1 MRERKTMDGNTAA
14 AHVAY
19 AFSEVSAI
27 YPITPSSP
35 MAESMD
41 EWAAAGRKNL
51 FGEKVNIIEMESEG
65 GAAGAVHGSIT
76 AGAYTTTFT
85 ASQGLLLMIPNMY
98 KLAGEQTPTVFH
110 VAARALA
117 THALS
122 IFGDHSDVMGCRQTG
137 FAMLCSNSVQQ
148 VMDLAAVAHLSTIAG
163 KLPMMHFFDGFRTSH
178 EYQKIEVWDYEDLRE
193 MVDWDAVRRFR
204 EHALNPEHPHLLG
217 SAEQPETFFQHR
229 EACNPAYIST
239 VDTVVKYMDL
249 VNAKIGTDYKPFNY
263 YGAPDATEILIAMGS
278 VCEAAEEVVD
288 YLNAAGHKTG
298 IVEVHLY
305 RPFSVEYLTKVLPET
320 VQKIAVLDRT
330 KEPGGIG
337 EPLFLDVCSA
347 LRDTKWK
354 DCLIVGGRYGLGS
367 KDVQPGDIQ
376 AAFEN
381 LWSDAPKKEFTLS
394 INDDVTHLSLP
405 VTSNP
410 DVAPKDTKACKFW
423 GLGADGTVGANKNS
437 VKIIGDHTD
446 KYVQAYFQY
455 DSKKSGGVTIS
466 HLRFGDSPIKST
478 YYVKQADFV
487 ACHNSAYLTK
497 YDMVQDVKPGGS
509 FLLNCTWNDEE
520 LEEHL
525 PAAVKRYIAE
535 NGIRFYTCNAVDI
548 AKKVGLGARRT
559 NSVLQAAYFQIAQII
574 DIDKAIGYMK
584 DAIVKTYSKKG
595 QNIVD
600 MNCAA
605 VDGGVESVHEVTV
618 PESWK
623 GVPADPAPTPLVG
636 RDKLHTDYLNN
647 ILVPTNTLA
656 GDNCP
661 VSAFLDTADGL
672 LPSGTAM
679 YEKRGI
685 AADLPHWCSGNCMQ
699 CNMCAYVCPH
709 GVIRPFVLTAEEAKD
724 YPDAQPMKGTKDLY
738 FVLGFSAKD
747 CTGCGS
753 CADVCPARKKAL
765 EMQAMDTKFM
775 EAAQARYDK
784 LFATVHN
791 EDRKIPFDA
800 STVKGSQFVQPLMEF
815 SGACPGCGESPYA
828 KLVTQLFG
836 DRMLVANATGCS
848 MIWGC
853 SAPST
858 PYTVNKDGRGPAWAN
873 SLFEDNAEFG
883 YGMATAVNA
892 RRKELGTAVEALRD
906 AFADSKNAASGAA
919 AGIGTAASNWLM
931 FKDDG
936 KASRIV
942 GEELLKK
949 CEALLGGADDAAG
962 DAGTGAS
969 DAGAS
974 VDAGV
979 SAEVRKHAQ
988 YIVANADL
996 LTKPSVW
1003 IFGGDGWA
1011 YDIGYGGL
1019 DHVLASGENV
1029 NVLVFDTEVYSN
1041 TGGQSSKATPVGAVA
1056 KFAAAGKKVKK
1067 KDLAQIAM
1075 AYGYIYVAQIAMGA
1089 NPAQTLKA
1097 LREAEAYDGPSLIIA
1112 YAPCINHGVKAGMNR
1127 SMREMRSAVRAGY
1140 WNLLRYDPRL
1150 AEKGENPLL
1159 LDSSQPT
1166 DSYRDFL
1173 MGEVRYNSLKLRFP
1187 EVAEELFTKGEK
1199 SAMERYESLHMRAL
1213 DGNAGQ
1219 TAEVGGAVKGGDAK

>member
-1 MRERKTMDGNTAA
+1 MRKLKTMDGNTAA

-41 EWAAAGRKNL
+41 EWESQGRKNI
-51 FGEKVNIIEMESEG
+51 FGEQVKIIEMESEG
-65 GAAGAVHGSIT
+65 GAAGAVHGAIT

-117 THALS
+117 SHALS
-122 IFGDHSDVMGCRQTG
+122 IFGDHSDVMSCRQTG
-137 FAMLCSNSVQQ
+137 FVMLCSNNVQQ
-148 VMDLAAVAHLSTIAG
+148 VMDLAAVAHLSTIDG
-163 KLPMMHFFDGFRTSH
+163 RLPMMHFFDGFRTSH
-178 EYQKIEVWDYEDLRE
+178 EYQKIEVWDYDELKD
-193 MVDWDAVRRFR
+193 MVNWDAVKAFR
-204 EHALNPEHPHLLG
+204 KNALNPNHPHLLG

-229 EACNPAYIST
+229 EASNPAYNETPDIIA
-239 VDTVVKYMDL
+239 KYM
-249 VNAKIGTDYKPFNY
+249 NMINEKIGTDYKPFNY
-263 YGAPDATEILIAMGS
+263 YGAPDATEVLVAMGS
-278 VCEAAEEVVD
+278 VCDAAEEVID
-288 YLNAAGHKTG
+288 YLNARGRKVG
-298 IVEVHLY
+298 IIEVHLY
-305 RPFSVEYLTKVLPET
+305 RPFSVKYLTEVIPDT

-330 KEPGGIG
+330 KEPGSIG
-337 EPLFLDVCSA
+337 EPLYLDICSA
-347 LRDTKWK
+347 LRGTRWEN
-354 DCLIVGGRYGLGS
+354 CVIVGGRYGLGS

-376 AAFEN
+376 AAYEN
-381 LWSDAPKKEFTLS
+381 LWSDAPKREFTLS

-410 DVAPKDTKACKFW
+410 DVAPAGTSACKFW

-466 HLRFGDSPIKST
+466 HLRFGDNPIKSS

-497 YDMVQDVKPGGS
+497 YDMVEDVKPGGY
-509 FLLNCTWNDEE
+509 FLLNCVWTDEE

-525 PAAVKRYIAE
+525 PAKVKRYIA
-535 NGIRFYTCNAVDI
+535 NNNVKFYTCDAVDL

-559 NSVLQAAYFQIAQII
+559 NSVLQAAFFKLADII
-574 DIDKAIGYMK
+574 PIDDAVGYMK
-584 DAIVKTYSKKG
+584 DAIIHTYSKKG

-605 VDGGVESVHEVTV
+605 VDAGVQSVHKVEV

-623 GVPADPAPTPLVG
+623 SVPDDPEPEKLVG
-636 RDKLHTDYLNN
+636 RDKFHTDYLNN
-647 ILVPTNTLA
+647 ILVPTNSLA

-661 VSAFLDTADGL
+661 VSVFVETANGM
-672 LPSGTAM
+672 LPSGTAA

-685 AADLPHWCSGNCMQ
+685 AADLPKWCSGNCMQ
-699 CNMCAYVCPH
+699 CNMCALVCPH
-709 GVIRPFVLTAEEAKD
+709 GVIRPFVLTEEEAKE
-724 YPDAQPMKGTKDLY
+724 YPDAKPMKGTKDKY

-753 CADVCPARKKAL
+753 CAHVCPARKKAI
-765 EMQAMDTKFM
+765 EMAATDTDYMEKTQAT
-775 EAAQARYDK
+775 YDK

-791 EDRKIPFDA
+791 EDREIPFDI
-800 STVKGSQFVQPLMEF
+800 STVKGTQFKQPLMEF

-836 DRMLVANATGCS
+836 DRMFVANATGCS

-858 PYTVNKDGRGPAWAN
+858 PYTVNKEGKGPAWAN

-883 YGMATAVNA
+883 FGMAVSVMA
-892 RRKELGTAVEALRD
+892 RRKELKTAVEAIKDQVGAAADNWLRFMD
-906 AFADSKNAASGAA
+906 DGNASKVTGEMLLAKCKEISDVDKNAAYVVENS
-919 AGIGTAASNWLM
+919 
-931 FKDDG
+931 
-936 KASRIV
+936 
-942 GEELLKK
+942 
-949 CEALLGGADDAAG
+949 
-962 DAGTGAS
+962 
-969 DAGAS
+969 
-974 VDAGV
+974 
-979 SAEVRKHAQ
+979 
-988 YIVANADL
+988 DL
-996 LTKPSVW
+996 LTKPSMW

-1041 TGGQSSKATPVGAVA
+1041 TGGQSSKATPIGAVA
-1056 KFAAAGKKVKK
+1056 KFAASGKRVKK

-1089 NPAQTLKA
+1089 NPAQTLQA
-1097 LREAEAYDGPSLIIA
+1097 LKEAEAYDGPSLIIA
-1112 YAPCINHGVKAGMNR
+1112 YAPCINHGVKAGMNK
-1127 SMREMRSAVRAGY
+1127 SMLEMRNAVRAGY
-1140 WNLLRYDPRL
+1140 WNLLRYNPDV
-1150 AEKGENPLL
+1150 AKYGINPLTI
-1159 LDSSQPT
+1159 DSGKPT
-1166 DSYRDFL
+1166 ENFRDFL
-1173 MGEVRYNSLKLRFP
+1173 MGEVRYNSLKLKFP
-1187 EVAEELFTKGEK
+1187 DEAEKLFERAEET
-1199 SAMERYESLHMRAL
+1199 AL
-1213 DGNAGQ
+1213 DRYDTLVERAK
-1219 TAEVGGAVKGGDAK
+1219 TANKEVTAL

>member
-1 MRERKTMDGNTAA
+1 MRKLKTMDGNTAA

-35 MAESMD
+35 MAENMD
-41 EWAAAGRKNL
+41 EWGASDRRNI
-51 FGEKVNIIEMESEG
+51 FGEQVKIIEMESEG
-65 GAAGAVHGSIT
+65 GAAGAVHGSIA

-122 IFGDHSDVMGCRQTG
+122 IFGDHSDVMSCRQTG
-137 FAMLCSNSVQQ
+137 FVMLCSNNVQQ

-178 EYQKIEVWDYEDLRE
+178 EYQKIGVWDYEELKE
-193 MVDWDAVRRFR
+193 MVDWNAVKAFR
-204 EHALNPEHPHLLG
+204 AGALNPNHPHLAG

-229 EACNPAYIST
+229 EACNVAYLETTDII
-239 VDTVVKYMDL
+239 VRYMDM
-249 VNAKIGTDYKPFNY
+249 VNERIGTSYKPFNY

-278 VCEAAEEVVD
+278 VCDAVEEVVD
-288 YLNAAGHKTG
+288 YLNARGKKTG

-305 RPFSVEYLTKVLPET
+305 RPFSAKHLTAVLPESIE
-320 VQKIAVLDRT
+320 KIAVLDRT
-330 KEPGGIG
+330 KEPGGVG
-337 EPLFLDVCSA
+337 EPLYLDVCSA
-347 LRDTKWK
+347 LRGTKWEH
-354 DCLIVGGRYGLGS
+354 CFIAGGRYGLGS

-381 LWSDAPKKEFTLS
+381 LWSDDPKREFTLS

-410 DVAPKDTKACKFW
+410 DVAPVGTKACKFW

-466 HLRFGDSPIKST
+466 HLRFGDKPIKSS

-487 ACHNSAYLTK
+487 ACHNSSYLTK
-497 YDMVQDVKPGGS
+497 YEMVQDVKPGGS
-509 FLLNCTWNDEE
+509 FLLNCTWNDDE

-525 PAAVKRYIAE
+525 PASVKRYIAD
-535 NGIRFYTCNAVDI
+535 NNISFYTCDAVDI

-559 NSVLQAAYFQIAQII
+559 NSVLQAAYFRIAGII
-574 DIDKAIGYMK
+574 DIDDAVSYMK
-584 DAIVKTYSKKG
+584 DAVVKTYSKKG

-605 VDGGVESVHEVTV
+605 IDSGVASVHKVNV
-618 PESWK
+618 PEKWK
-623 GVPADPAPTPLVG
+623 NAPEDPAPEKLIG
-636 RDKLHTDYLNN
+636 RDEFHTNYLNN
-647 ILVPTNTLA
+647 ILVPTNRLA

-661 VSAFLDTADGL
+661 VSVFLETANGS
-672 LPSGTAM
+672 LPSGTAA

-685 AADLPHWCSGNCMQ
+685 AADLPHWCPGNCMQ
-699 CNMCAYVCPH
+699 CNMCSLVCPH
-709 GVIRPFVLTAEEAKD
+709 AAIRPFVLTAQEAKD
-724 YPDAQPMKGTKDLY
+724 YPEAQPMKGMKDMY
-738 FVLGFSAKD
+738 FVMGFSAKD

-753 CADVCPARKKAL
+753 CASVCPARKKAL
-765 EMQAMDTKFM
+765 DMAAADTGFM
-775 EAAQARYDK
+775 EEQQAKYDR
-784 LFATVHN
+784 LFATVCN
-791 EDRKIPFDA
+791 EDRRIPFSSD
-800 STVKGSQFVQPLMEF
+800 SVKGSQFRQPLLEF

-836 DRMLVANATGCS
+836 ERMFVANATGCS

-858 PYTVNKDGRGPAWAN
+858 PYTVNKEGKGPAWAN

-883 YGMATAVNA
+883 YGMATAIKA
-892 RRKELGTAVEALRD
+892 RRKELASA
-906 AFADSKNAASGAA
+906 ADRLKDSIGAA
-919 AGIGTAASNWLM
+919 ASDWLESM
-931 FKDDG
+931 DDAEG
-936 KASRIV
+936 SKNT
-942 GEELLKK
+942 G
-949 CEALLGGADDAAG
+949 EALLAKCRELSKTDA
-962 DAGTGAS
+962 DAGYVVENS
-969 DAGAS
+969 
-974 VDAGV
+974 
-979 SAEVRKHAQ
+979 
-988 YIVANADL
+988 DL
-996 LTKPSVW
+996 LTKPSMW

-1041 TGGQSSKATPVGAVA
+1041 TGGQSSKATPLGAVA
-1056 KFAAAGKKVKK
+1056 KFAASGKKVKK

-1075 AYGYIYVAQIAMGA
+1075 AYGYVYVAQIAMGA
-1089 NPAQTLKA
+1089 NPAQTLLA
-1097 LREAEAYDGPSLIIA
+1097 LKEAESYNGPSLIIA
-1112 YAPCINHGVKAGMNR
+1112 YAPCINHGVKAGMNKA
-1127 SMREMRSAVRAGY
+1127 MLEMRNAVRSGY
-1140 WNLLRYDPRL
+1140 WNLLRYNPEL
-1150 AEKGENPLL
+1150 AEKGLNPLS
-1159 LDSSQPT
+1159 LDSGKPDESF
-1166 DSYRDFL
+1166 RDFL
-1173 MGEVRYNSLKLRFP
+1173 MGEVRYNSLKLKFP
-1187 EVAEELFTKGEK
+1187 EEAENLFARSEET
-1199 SAMERYESLHMRAL
+1199 AMERYNAL
-1213 DGNAGQ
+1213 LRRSSF
-1219 TAEVGGAVKGGDAK
+1219 T